1 MGRLH
6 KLEADIEL
14 DVLPNPSNPH
24 IVSQSSVI
32 LNSNQ
37 HSPSSTTTEYACDGN
52 NGLNYNNN
60 NPLMINN
67 NLINGG
73 GGGGAVHNGIQH
85 LSYESAYGKEVYFGL
100 KHKELGCGGEAM
112 DDAYLRP
119 PLWEDITSSIQNI
132 DPENAMMLASLPGAT
147 QVSHGEPPTCP
158 YPAQINNSPVPLPSH
173 PTSGRRLSWSGE
185 TGGQR
190 RSFDGA
196 VVVTSAQS
204 IGNQDGEERDP
215 NFVLD

>member
-1 MGRLH
+1 M
-6 KLEADIEL
+6 

-147 QVSHGEPPTCP
+147 QVSHGEPHALIRPKSTT
-158 YPAQINNSPVPLPSH
+158 VPFLFLPIQH
-173 PTSGRRLSWSGE
+173 RLSWSGE